1 MENENL
7 DRRIISKILKLD
19 KNNQYGYAMKK
30 QLRKGCIKQQKHIP
44 SQKEFNMFLKT
55 VDLDIKI
62 GYLFV
67 VDIDF
72 NLEQSN
78 AKTLK

>member
-1 MENENL
+1 
-7 DRRIISKILKLD
+7 
-19 KNNQYGYAMKK
+19 
-30 QLRKGCIKQQKHIP
+30 
-44 SQKEFNMFLKT
+44 MFLKT

>member
-1 MENENL
+1 
-7 DRRIISKILKLD
+7 
-19 KNNQYGYAMKK
+19 
-30 QLRKGCIKQQKHIP
+30 
-44 SQKEFNMFLKT
+44 MFLKT

-62 GYLFV
+62 EYLFV

-78 AKTLK
+78 AKTLKWNTMKYIPLSKRY